1 MPSNRRYSAEV
12 RERAVRLCFDHRGE
26 FSSDWAAMRSI
37 GEKFGIAAETLR
49 LWVGGF

>member
-1 MPSNRRYSAEV
+1 MEV
-12 RERAVRLCFDHRGE
+12 RERAVRLYFDHRGE
-26 FSSDWAAMRSI
+26 FASDWAAMRSI